1 MSMLVLNGKEVSLSI
16 RGKIKIQTEALKVKL
31 GRAPGLAVVLVG
43 DDPASHVYVK
53 NKIKACGEVGF
64 YSKEVRLPA
73 NISESGLI
81 DEIQKLNSDSKVDGI
96 LVQLPLPKH
105 LNSDHILSFIQ
116 PEKDADGLTSSSV
129 GLLHLA
135 RTLVKPCTPA
145 GVIEILKFYKIPIA
159 GKKVVVV
166 GRSHIVGRPMAELL
180 LQEDATVTIC
190 HSRTVG
196 LQDYTKAADIVVV
209 AAGRPEFLGA
219 ADFKKEAVVIDV
231 GIHRTKDGLCGD
243 VRFSELNVHAATPVP
258 GGVGPMTIT
267 MLLQNT
273 LLLAESVKK

>member
-1 MSMLVLNGKEVSLSI
+1 MSMLVLNGKEVSLSL
-16 RGKIKIQTEALKVKL
+16 RTKIKTQTDSLKAKW
-31 GRAPGLAVVLVG
+31 GRTPGLAVVLVG
-43 DDPASHVYVK
+43 DDPASQVYVK

-73 NISESGLI
+73 DISENGII
-81 DEIQKLNSDSKVDGI
+81 DEIKKLNLDSRVDGI

-105 LNSDHILSFIQ
+105 LNSDHILSYIQ
-116 PEKDADGLTSSSV
+116 PEKDADGLTSTNV

-135 RTLVKPCTPA
+135 RTQVKPCTPA
-145 GVIEILKFYKIPIA
+145 GVIEILKYYKIAVA
-159 GKKVVVV
+159 GKNAVVV

-196 LQDYTKAADIVVV
+196 LQNYTKAADIVVV
-209 AAGRPEFLGA
+209 AAGRPGFLGA
-219 ADFKKEAVVIDV
+219 ADFKQDAVVIDV
-231 GIHRTKDGLCGD
+231 GIHRTADGLCGD
-243 VRFSELNVHAATPVP
+243 VRFSELNVQAATPVP

-273 LLLAESVKK
+273 LVLAGSVKK